1 MEMLKDTL
9 TVVALV
15 AAFLVFRLWLLPK
28 MGVGT

>member
-9 TVVALV
+9 SVVV
-15 AAFLVFRLWLLPK
+15 VVIAFLVFRLWLLPR

>member
-9 TVVALV
+9 TIVVV
-15 AAFLVFRLWLLPK
+15 VVAFLVFRLWLLPK